1 MPQLSGARIGQAG
14 IEVPGGHLS
23 GERPSGILESLRP
36 TSATRVMKP
45 RVSKPRVSK
54 PRVTKPKVPKPKVP
68 KPKVPKPKVP
78 KPGVT
83 KAGQRRRESLPIVIV
98 RGLAVTSYRLSLM
111 GALAFLVV
119 VSSALVALNRVR
131 PGH

>member
-68 KPKVPKPKVP
+68 KP
-78 KPGVT
+78 GVT